1 MEFLSSAELW
11 KVLFSVIGAF
21 LLFVSCWVITQ
32 ALWPKFI
39 RQAQDTY
46 ARPFLNFFFGLIVL
60 AITTAVSAVFAPVGG
75 AQLVG
80 GVLLALVLV
89 LALGGSAGLARR
101 IGSGMGH
108 PSDKEQPWRRT
119 MRGGV
124 TLGMTML
131 IPILNLPPLAF
142 ILVSGIGASVR
153 TLWKARTDK
162 KAAASSYGSDD
173 ES

>member
-11 KVLFSVIGAF
+11 KILFLVIGTF
-21 LLFVSCWVITQ
+21 LLVVSSWVITQ

-39 RQAQDTY
+39 RQAQETY
-46 ARPFLNFFFGLIVL
+46 ARPFVNFFVGLLVV
-60 AITTAVSAVFAPVGG
+60 AITTAVSAIFAPIGG

-101 IGSGMGH
+101 IGSGMTH

-119 MRGGV
+119 MRGGA

-131 IPILNLPPLAF
+131 IPILNIPPVLF

-153 TLWKARTDK
+153 TLMKARSDK
-162 KAAASSYGSDD
+162 KAAASSFGSDD